1 MTRTGWLLGSLLAL
15 TVLSGTAQGQPGD
28 SSVKLAAITVE
39 AGKVTTVR
47 IKTSGAAQYRAKLID
62 TPMRLVID
70 LDNTVYVPLKAPAVG
85 GNPIKAIRAS
95 QFKKNVTR
103 VVIEFARKV
112 EYKISENPTG
122 LSVVV
127 NAPSVA
133 RAAGPKKAKAA
144 RLVAP
149 PPAAAAAKPAAATV
163 ETPSAGA
170 AEPNPTGSV
179 AAKAEVATAE
189 VAQAEKSAPA
199 EAKPAAEKPA
209 AAAKPKKPAAPKPEV
224 GKVKPPE
231 PADVAET
238 PPPPAPEPPPP
249 ADGSRL
255 ISFDFKDADVV
266 NLLRILAAESG
277 KNIVIGDD
285 VKGKMSITLRNV
297 PWQVAIATIL
307 ETRGLQKLER
317 DNLIRIV
324 SNEQLTKER
333 EAAARLEEARL
344 KAEADLRQKLA
355 EAKRAEQAA
364 ALGEMAQQEQL
375 SRGPLREET
384 IRLSYADPVE
394 VAKTLQGI
402 LGIPAQGIQAPAPG
416 GPPPIAAPPFSALY
430 GTGPGA
436 APGAPPSSPSA
447 EVLSR
452 GITIQPNPA
461 TNSIFIRHYER
472 DLERIK
478 KLIRETLDIA
488 LPQVKIEA
496 RLESLDRFALENLGV
511 SWGGAWAGNS
521 GDIQLVGQGAA
532 TPIVAGGGGA
542 ITAPASGIGISNP
555 VALNN
560 SNPGLT
566 LTQLLPVSA
575 TTGLPTGGNLIS
587 LPVST
592 LPTTGG
598 INPSP
603 TAGIMFGIVG
613 TRFNINLA
621 LQALA
626 EQQKTRTI
634 ARPEVV
640 TVENN
645 KATIQLGREIPYAT
659 VSSAGTQVQFR
670 DAVLQLQVTPVVIV
684 EGPVTKVKMTVLVEN
699 NEQGTDTAAGP
710 TIIKRKAETQV
721 LVREGEHLVIGGVGT
736 STDSR
741 SMRRVPLFGD
751 IPILGWLFKQ
761 RGDRETSSELVVF
774 ITPSVLRQQPPT
786 VQQPTTPK

>member
-47 IKTSGAAQYRAKLID
+47 IKTSGAAQYRAELID
-62 TPMRLVID
+62 TPTRLVID

-103 VVIEFARKV
+103 VVSEFVRNVQPHSPVDA
-112 EYKISENPTG
+112 
-122 LSVVV
+122 
-127 NAPSVA
+127 
-133 RAAGPKKAKAA
+133 
-144 RLVAP
+144 
-149 PPAAAAAKPAAATV
+149 
-163 ETPSAGA
+163 
-170 AEPNPTGSV
+170 
-179 AAKAEVATAE
+179 
-189 VAQAEKSAPA
+189 
-199 EAKPAAEKPA
+199 
-209 AAAKPKKPAAPKPEV
+209 
-224 GKVKPPE
+224 
-231 PADVAET
+231 AET

-249 ADGSRL
+249 PDGARL

-430 GTGPGA
+430 GTGPG
-436 APGAPPSSPSA
+436 
-447 EVLSR
+447 
-452 GITIQPNPA
+452 
-461 TNSIFIRHYER
+461 
-472 DLERIK
+472 
-478 KLIRETLDIA
+478 
-488 LPQVKIEA
+488 
-496 RLESLDRFALENLGV
+496 
-511 SWGGAWAGNS
+511 
-521 GDIQLVGQGAA
+521 
-532 TPIVAGGGGA
+532 
-542 ITAPASGIGISNP
+542 
-555 VALNN
+555 
-560 SNPGLT
+560 
-566 LTQLLPVSA
+566 
-575 TTGLPTGGNLIS
+575 
-587 LPVST
+587 
-592 LPTTGG
+592 
-598 INPSP
+598 
-603 TAGIMFGIVG
+603 
-613 TRFNINLA
+613 
-621 LQALA
+621 
-626 EQQKTRTI
+626 
-634 ARPEVV
+634 
-640 TVENN
+640 
-645 KATIQLGREIPYAT
+645 
-659 VSSAGTQVQFR
+659 
-670 DAVLQLQVTPVVIV
+670 
-684 EGPVTKVKMTVLVEN
+684 
-699 NEQGTDTAAGP
+699 
-710 TIIKRKAETQV
+710 
-721 LVREGEHLVIGGVGT
+721 
-736 STDSR
+736 
-741 SMRRVPLFGD
+741 
-751 IPILGWLFKQ
+751 
-761 RGDRETSSELVVF
+761 
-774 ITPSVLRQQPPT
+774 
-786 VQQPTTPK
+786 